1 MAERTQLKTA
11 HQDHFSEDD
20 PFAELTRIMGF
31 DPREPVQRQADS
43 ATAEQAVGADD
54 AVAGDD
60 FSIDLERE
68 LLGDFAGSEV
78 DSPRHDTSVFDDA
91 AAAGVFDEA
100 VAASLENEL
109 SSVEA
114 PVTGWAADES
124 AQAGAVASEEQP
136 AVEPGSDDFAFASA
150 LEPEATFAQDA
161 EIGRVDDVVSDQPAG
176 AFESEA
182 AVPFETDFDLDGDWL
197 APEDHGPSAV
207 DEVESASVEQVAAP
221 VVEFDAVN
229 IEPTPDQDEPTSY
242 LDEAPRVEAED
253 GYAGDFEAAPSEV
266 DIDFTS
272 IPLGS
277 AHVEPTIEA
286 DLTETDLEDEL
297 QSRLTGAP
305 EPSSAPIAE
314 AREPSPAP
322 IDENLED
329 ELNAL
334 LGNAPIHA
342 APVAPVA
349 ETQAVEDFS
358 HDDGELEL
366 TAEDFHEE
374 PSEEPATV
382 EVEPVAEIPSD
393 HSYSRGNYR
402 VESASYAAPDNHEE
416 VASHAG
422 DNYGASHH
430 DEPDV
435 HFDDDA
441 FEAAFAGSIQEVAEQ
456 DSELAAYSDQLV
468 SAEQPEELPDEQPQ
482 DPYAELAA
490 LTAEFKPA
498 RPAETWQ
505 AQAVQAA
512 QPQDY
517 ETQNYTA
524 ADYGSQGYQD
534 ENYQDEGAFVAQENA
549 QQPVAYE
556 DFPDIETVDVPEQ
569 AVALADDLDIPEVAY
584 EEEPAAPAYDDID
597 AEFAS
602 LLNEMNS
609 PEPVAPAPAPVATE
623 SVDEDDRLAAQ
634 FEREFAA
641 ENGAYQAA
649 GEGYHM
655 PNVAA
660 AAVAAAAAGTAGAGL
675 AHTGFASQ
683 MRGGRGGDD
692 VPSSAGYAARSQA
705 EHVDDFSYDPDDYDG
720 LNVPAY
726 DRAEARRQ
734 PSRRNLLI
742 AGIVG
747 AVVVVGGIGAFALGG
762 GTDSGAPALV
772 KADEDP
778 IKVRP
783 ENPGGTTVPN
793 QDNKVYETVSRNS
806 SPSEPKQETLVT
818 TAEEPVDLAAQEDAE
833 APADDLAAA
842 PGFDDGVDAPAPSAK
857 SEDRIEQV
865 LRETGDSNSEIVAVA
880 PRKVRTMV
888 VRSDGTLVPREDPAP
903 VATEQAPRIDPATT
917 ASESVVDT
925 AAAAVPPLD
934 GEAASTTPAAQP
946 AGEPVPA
953 EAGAAPGVPATANP
967 QSTTT
972 PSSVA
977 VAPNRPSDQPVDIV
991 GEVKA
996 DKIAALAPA
1005 AAGGAW
1011 SMQIASQPSEAAAQS
1026 SYQDLLR
1033 RYGSVLN
1040 GHPANIVKAE
1050 IAGKGT
1056 FWRVRVPAETR
1067 NDAIKLCES
1076 YKAAGGNCFVSK

>member
-1 MAERTQLKTA
+1 MAERTQLKAA

-43 ATAEQAVGADD
+43 APAEQAVGADE
-54 AVAGDD
+54 DD

-78 DSPRHDTSVFDDA
+78 DSPRHDASVFDDA

-109 SSVEA
+109 SGVEA
-114 PVTGWAADES
+114 PATSWPADEP
-124 AQAGAVASEEQP
+124 AQTEAVAFEGQP
-136 AVEPGSDDFAFASA
+136 VAESDSDDFAFAA
-150 LEPEATFAQDA
+150 AQEPEAIFAQDA
-161 EIGRVDDVVSDQPAG
+161 EVGLDDIVSDRPVEAS
-176 AFESEA
+176 ESEA
-182 AVPFETDFDLDGDWL
+182 AAPFDTDFDLDGDWL
-197 APEDHGPSAV
+197 AAEDTEPSAM
-207 DEVESASVEQVAAP
+207 DEVESVPAAEEVAAP
-221 VVEFDAVN
+221 VAEFDAAN
-229 IEPTPDQDEPTSY
+229 IEPTPDQDESTSY
-242 LDEAPRVEAED
+242 QDEAPRVEVED
-253 GYAGDFEAAPSEV
+253 SYAGDLESAPSEV

-277 AHVEPTIEA
+277 AHVEPAIET
-286 DLTETDLEDEL
+286 DLIETDLEDEL
-297 QSRLTGAP
+297 QSRL
-305 EPSSAPIAE
+305 AE
-314 AREPSPAP
+314 VHELSPAHVAETREPSPAP

-342 APVAPVA
+342 APVPPVA

-366 TAEDFHEE
+366 TAENFHEE
-374 PSEEPATV
+374 QPSEELSAV

-422 DNYGASHH
+422 DNYVASHH

-441 FEAAFAGSIQEVAEQ
+441 FDAAFAGSIQEAAAQEP
-456 DSELAAYSDQLV
+456 ELAAYSDQPV
-468 SAEQPEELPDEQPQ
+468 PAEQPQELPDEQPQ

-505 AQAVQAA
+505 AQAVQEA

-517 ETQNYTA
+517 GAQDYTA

-534 ENYQDEGAFVAQENA
+534 ENYQDESAFGAQENA
-549 QQPVAYE
+549 QQPAAYE

-609 PEPVAPAPAPVATE
+609 PEPVAPAPAPVTTE
-623 SVDEDDRLAAQ
+623 QVDEDDRLAAQ

-649 GEGYHM
+649 GEAYQV

-683 MRGGRGGDD
+683 MRGGQGGGD
-692 VPSSAGYAARSQA
+692 VPSSASYAARSQA

-720 LNVPAY
+720 LDVPAY

-742 AGIVG
+742 AGIIG
-747 AVVVVGGIGAFALGG
+747 AVVVVGGIGVFALGG

-772 KADEDP
+772 KADDDP

-833 APADDLAAA
+833 APAADLAAA

-903 VATEQAPRIDPATT
+903 AATEQASQIDPATT

-925 AAAAVPPLD
+925 AAAAVPPLA
-934 GEAASTTPAAQP
+934 GEAASATPAAQP

-953 EAGAAPGVPATANP
+953 EAGAAPGAPATANP